1 MHSRFSP
8 TRTHRHGRGRH
19 RCFTRGAEDR
29 PHPWWPSK
37 WTLGSCQSLTR
48 GPHPSVSVRAAEAP
62 RAEHHV
68 NLTTGDDDET
78 RGEWVGLCKSD
89 RKNPVRWLVVVVWWL
104 RTTAKSLRPSRSSRN
119 ASNARNEQ
127 VKNVALVPPTKK

>member
-1 MHSRFSP
+1 M
-8 TRTHRHGRGRH
+8 
-19 RCFTRGAEDR
+19 
-29 PHPWWPSK
+29 
-37 WTLGSCQSLTR
+37 
-48 GPHPSVSVRAAEAP
+48 SVRAAEAP